1 MTIQQNLDALCIGG
15 IKELDASNAPVLQ
28 EMVSAVL
35 TETVR
40 NIELDLSET
49 VFLDSCGVGALLALR
64 NKMGRRG
71 GVLRVLNPTP
81 PAQHI
86 FELTRLHR
94 VLEIVKCEEVPAALK
109 RPEPEAGRRLRMAV
123 C

>member
-49 VFLDSCGVGALLALR
+49 VFLDSCGLGALISLHKATCNR
-64 NKMGRRG
+64 NGTVRLM
-71 GVLRVLNPTP
+71 NPTAP
-81 PAQHI
+81 VQQI
-86 FELTRLHR
+86 LELTRLHR
-94 VLEIVKCEEVPAALK
+94 VFEIVKK
-109 RPEPEAGRRLRMAV
+109 
-123 C
+123 

>member
-35 TETVR
+35 TDTVR

-49 VFLDSCGVGALLALR
+49 VFLDSCGLGTLVALR
-64 NKMGRRG
+64 KVVGPRG
-71 GVLRVLNPTP
+71 GVVRLLNLAP
-81 PAQHI
+81 PVQQLL
-86 FELTRLHR
+86 ELTRLYR
-94 VLEIVKCEEVPAALK
+94 VLEVVKREEVPDSSN
-109 RPEPEAGRRLRMAV
+109 
-123 C
+123 